1 MILARTTE
9 SPKYNRAYL
18 EARYPEYTILGDRSG
33 WFYPVTQT
41 RVVFVSVGWKSLVE
55 DVRNHLKGNNLP
67 VHPNLSLE
75 MQEWWCREVDR
86 TNCADPVN
94 PGLRDLP
101 ALAERFLRTAKAFI
115 FDGGQRVSQEE
126 AERRAAICAKCPM
139 NVSGEFCNT
148 CFLRGMVASTVA
160 LVTGWKT
167 SRDAELKTCGVC
179 GCELRVKLMMPVETM
194 DDKALRDQWVEGCW
208 MRPTVAPLAPE
219 TPSPEA
225 SQ

>member
-1 MILARTTE
+1 MVISRFVE

-33 WFYPVTQT
+33 WFYPVESTK
-41 RVVFVSVGWKSLVE
+41 VVFCSVGWKSLVE

-115 FDGGQRVSQEE
+115 FEGGQRVSQEE

-139 NVSGEFCNT
+139 NVKDGSFCAT
-148 CFLRGMVASTVA
+148 CFLRGMTASTLA
-160 LVTGWKT
+160 LATGWQT
-167 SRDAELKTCGVC
+167 TRDSELHYCGICSCKLSLKVHL
-179 GCELRVKLMMPVETM
+179 GKESMDHKELRSE
-194 DDKALRDQWVEGCW
+194 WVEGCW
-208 MRPTVAPLAPE
+208 MRDSEGA
-219 TPSPEA
+219 
-225 SQ
+225 